1 MECLVLALD
10 LRCKGRLRGKF
21 RGGFPK
27 NREILIDYAYA
38 RIFLLQLRYGAG
50 GTLAE
55 AAAVVEERNQGDLAG
70 EIAADGRRGIMQ

>member
-1 MECLVLALD
+1 MQGPPSRQVP
-10 LRCKGRLRGKF
+10 RV
-21 RGGFPK
+21 FPK

-70 EIAADGRRGIMQ
+70 EIAADIVKAIGPG